1 MASAT
6 HASCIV
12 FPTECFDARATL
24 HAVQQEKCTAL
35 YGVPTMFTAELE
47 LLASGE
53 VEQKGF
59 EHLRTGIAAGSS
71 IPKDLMKKLHRKLNL
86 TELSMRP
93 SKFGQCGKLMK
104 DPVGVGM

>member
-6 HASCIV
+6 HGSCIV
-12 FPTECFDARATL
+12 FPAECFDAKATL
-24 HAVQQEKCTAL
+24 LAVQQEKCTAL

-59 EHLRTGIAAGSS
+59 EQLRTGIAAGSS
-71 IPKDLMKKLHRKLNL
+71 IPTELMKKLHKTLNL
-86 TELSMRP
+86 TQLSM
-93 SKFGQCGKLMK
+93 
-104 DPVGVGM
+104 

>member
-12 FPTECFDARATL
+12 FPTECFDAKATL

-53 VEQKGF
+53 VERKGF

-71 IPKDLMKKLHRKLNL
+71 VPKELMKKLHRKLNL

-93 SKFGQCGKLMK
+93 SKFGRCRRLMK
-104 DPVGVGM
+104 GPVGVGM